1 MSDPKRYWTQPFMD
15 ILVDELNRD
24 PGFQKAARKFR
35 GMVALRCLDTPE
47 GKDVEAVYE
56 IDRGRV
62 TLNAEFGDAPSS
74 TIRDRPFDKS
84 KYFARTTAPY
94 DLWVRLDKG
103 EMNVVQAIAHP
114 KYKVEGPKIKIMTNI
129 GVFNAMGDVA
139 ARLPKAY

>member
-1 MSDPKRYWTQPFMD
+1 MSEPERYWTQPFVD
-15 ILVDELNRD
+15 ILEAELNRD
-24 PGFQKAARKFR
+24 PGFQKAARKFQ
-35 GMVALRCLDTPE
+35 GTVALRCLDTPE
-47 GKDVEAVYE
+47 GKDVEATYE

-62 TLNAEFGDAPSS
+62 TIKSEFDDAPSS
-74 TIRDRPFDKS
+74 TIRDRPFDK
-84 KYFARTTAPY
+84 KRHFARTTAPY

-139 ARLPKAY
+139 SRLPKRY